1 MGTVLT
7 FVQRP
12 PPPQKYYLVVNLVR
26 ITSVAELVR
35 TLENRVEPKE
45 TAIDKSTCQINCWMS
60 MEANSVG

>member
-7 FVQRP
+7 SIQRP

-26 ITSVAELVR
+26 ITSVDELVR

-45 TAIDKSTCQINCWMS
+45 TAIDKSACQVNCWMS
-60 MEANSVG
+60 REANLVV